1 MIIFM
6 NFYLIVLV
14 IVDLG
19 FFVFFVLKFFG
30 LEEMLVEVYYKYY
43 FYIGMIVLVF
53 VEIFLMVF
61 VWLIVVLVVEWY
73 IVICYFLK
81 VIVICIVNWVRLIIV
96 GIFIF
101 FFII

>member
-1 MIIFM
+1 MLIVVVFGRKNMIIFM

-19 FFVFFVLKFFG
+19 FFVFLVLKFFG

-81 VIVICIVNWVRLIIV
+81 VIVICIVN
-96 GIFIF
+96 
-101 FFII
+101 

>member
-1 MIIFM
+1 MLIVVVFGRKNMIIFM

-19 FFVFFVLKFFG
+19 FFVFLVLKFFG

-43 FYIGMIVLVF
+43 FYIGMIVLIF

-81 VIVICIVNWVRLIIV
+81 VIVICIVN
-96 GIFIF
+96 
-101 FFII
+101 